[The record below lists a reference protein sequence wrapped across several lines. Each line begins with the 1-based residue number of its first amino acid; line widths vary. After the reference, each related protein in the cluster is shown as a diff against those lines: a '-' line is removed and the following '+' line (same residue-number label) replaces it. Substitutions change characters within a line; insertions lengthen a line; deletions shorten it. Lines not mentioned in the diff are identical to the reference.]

1 MIPSS
6 YQDQLKSQ
14 FSAAEYYLLIGLIQI
29 LQSIKSLS
37 LEKLANALPFPIL
50 FESRKKKIQRFLMLP
65 YLGFKTVWFPILLT
79 LIPQLF
85 PLNSILYLAVDRT
98 SWRLTNLLVVSLI
111 YDKRAIPVYIQI
123 LNKKGSSNLAEQ
135 KQVLD
140 PVIRLFKDYNIVILG
155 DREFCSVKLA
165 HWLQK
170 MDVLFALRLKKNEY
184 IQSESVLLTELS
196 AFGLQSGMSAFLQGV
211 SVTKQ
216 KGFGP
221 FNVVAKWQRKYKGW
235 LAEEGWF
242 ILTNLDSLEDTINA
256 YKKRFDIEE
265 LFRDCK
271 SAGYNLEETLVTG
284 DRLISL
290 LVLMTLAYTMTTI
303 DGKKLKN
310 MGVQKYIGRIKEKGR
325 STRRH
330 SSFHIGLYS
339 HAWVN
344 FYGDLQSCMVE
355 LMRLNPNKRPYYR
368 KGLRS
373 MELVLSAL

>member
-140 PVIRLFKDYNIVILG
+140 PVIRLFKDYDIVILG

>member
-1 MIPSS
+1 MIPQS
-6 YQDQLKSQ
+6 YQEHLKSQ
-14 FSAAEYYLLIGLIQI
+14 FSPAEYYLVIGLIQI

-37 LEKLANALPFPIL
+37 LEKLANALPFPIA
-50 FESRKKKIQRFLMLP
+50 FDSRRKKVQRILILP
-65 YLGFKTVWFPILLT
+65 HLGFKTVWFPILLT
-79 LIPQLF
+79 LVPQLF
-85 PLNSILYLAVDRT
+85 PAHSTLYFAVDRT

-135 KQVLD
+135 QQVLD
-140 PVIRLFKDYNIVILG
+140 PIIRLFKDYDIVILG

-165 HWLQK
+165 SWLQR
-170 MDVLFALRLKKNEY
+170 MNVFFALRLKKNEY
-184 IQSESVLLTELS
+184 IESNSVSLAELRD
-196 AFGLQSGMSAFLQGV
+196 FGIQPGMSAFLQGI

-216 KGFGP
+216 KGFGT
-221 FNVVAKWQRKYKGW
+221 FNVAAKWQRKYRGW
-235 LAEEGWF
+235 LADEGWF
-242 ILTNLDSLEDTINA
+242 ILTNLETLEDTINA
-256 YKKRFDIEE
+256 YKQRFDIEE

-284 DRLISL
+284 DRLIGL

-303 DGKKLKN
+303 EGKKLKKI
-310 MGVQKYIGRIKEKGR
+310 GVQEYIGRVKEQGR
-325 STRRH
+325 LVRRH
-330 SSFHIGLYS
+330 SSFYIGLYS

-344 FYGDLQSCMVE
+344 FYGDLESCMTE

-368 KGLRS
+368 KGLRA

>member
-14 FSAAEYYLLIGLIQI
+14 FSAAEYYLILSLIEI

-37 LEKLANALPFPIL
+37 LEKLATAFPFPIL
-50 FESRKKKIQRFLMLP
+50 FDSRKKKIQRLLMLP
-65 YLGFKTVWFPILLT
+65 HLGFKTVWFPILLL

-85 PLNSILYLAVDRT
+85 PLHGPLYLAVDRT

-123 LNKKGSSNLAEQ
+123 LDKKGSSNLGEQ

-140 PVIRLFKDYNIVILG
+140 PVIRLFKDYEIVILG
-155 DREFCSVKLA
+155 DREFCSIKLA
-165 HWLQK
+165 YWLQK
-170 MDVLFALRLKKNEY
+170 MDVCFALRLRRDEY
-184 IQSESVLLTELS
+184 IKSESVLLTQLS
-196 AFGLQSGMSAFLQGV
+196 TFGLQPGMSAFLQGV

-216 KGFGP
+216 KGFGT
-221 FNVVAKWQRKYKGW
+221 FNVAAKWQRATQGW
-235 LAEEGWF
+235 IADEGWF
-242 ILTNLDSLEDTINA
+242 ILTNLDNLEDSINA

-271 SAGYNLEETLVTG
+271 SAGYNLEETRVTG

-303 DGKKLKN
+303 DGKKLKK
-310 MGVQKYIGRIKEKGR
+310 MGVQKYIGRIKEQGR

-330 SSFHIGLYS
+330 SSFYIGLYS

-355 LMRLNPNKRPYYR
+355 LMRVNPNKRPYYR
-368 KGLRS
+368 KGLRA
-373 MELVLSAL
+373 MELVLSTL

>member
-37 LEKLANALPFPIL
+37 LEKLANSLPFPIL

-79 LIPQLF
+79 LTPQLF

-140 PVIRLFKDYNIVILG
+140 PVIRLFKDYDIVILG

-221 FNVVAKWQRKYKGW
+221 FNVAAKWQRKYKGW

-271 SAGYNLEETLVTG
+271 AAGYNLEETLVTG

>member
-14 FSAAEYYLLIGLIQI
+14 FTAAEYYLLIGLIQI

-50 FESRKKKIQRFLMLP
+50 LESRRKKIQRFLMLP
-65 YLGFKTVWFPILLT
+65 QLGFKTVWFPILLT
-79 LIPQLF
+79 LITQLF

-140 PVIRLFKDYNIVILG
+140 PVIRLFKDYEIVVLG
-155 DREFCSVKLA
+155 DREFCSIKLA
-165 HWLQK
+165 SWLQK
-170 MDVLFALRLKKNEY
+170 MDVFFALRIKKNEY
-184 IQSESVLLTELS
+184 IQSDSVLLTELR
-196 AFGLQSGMSAFLQGV
+196 AFGIQSGMSAFIQGV

-216 KGFGP
+216 KGFGT
-221 FNVVAKWQRKYKGW
+221 FNVAAKWQRKYKGW

-242 ILTNLDSLEDTINA
+242 ILTNLESLEDTINA

-303 DGKKLKN
+303 DGKKLKK
-310 MGVQKYIGRIKEKGR
+310 MGVQKYIGRIKEQGR

-330 SSFHIGLYS
+330 SSFYIGLYS

-368 KGLRS
+368 KGLRA
-373 MELVLSAL
+373 MDLVLSAL